1 MFKTRDFYLKKVYN
15 VEGKKIGTIEDL
27 YIDFY
32 LGKILGFKISNHVL
46 FSKKDYV
53 AMEDVIDIGEDV
65 IINDIKKDNGLEFKE
80 IKDMEVIDTLG
91 SVKGVLEDLII
102 DKQDYSIKGI
112 VISSGLIDKMIKG
125 KEIILLNRCIL
136 GEKYILYTGNEGV
149 LFKSMPHNIESYHGS
164 KKA

>member
-15 VEGKKIGTIEDL
+15 VDGKKIGTIEDL

-65 IINDIKKDNGLEFKE
+65 IINDIKKIMD
-80 IKDMEVIDTLG
+80 
-91 SVKGVLEDLII
+91 
-102 DKQDYSIKGI
+102 
-112 VISSGLIDKMIKG
+112 
-125 KEIILLNRCIL
+125 
-136 GEKYILYTGNEGV
+136 
-149 LFKSMPHNIESYHGS
+149 
-164 KKA
+164 